1 MTYIVLHADQA
12 ATALADDPVVPATEL
27 RALNNAITLFAEAG
41 RIRTDAERQIQEA
54 CERGRSEGFAAGHME
69 GLAAAAKDVAAEL
82 FRLAVRD
89 GEERRRRQ
97 EEITTLALE
106 VVRRLVGK
114 LGDERIVAGLAERA
128 AAELAP
134 DTVATVRVPSAHG
147 EAVKTRLKGR
157 AGLTVEPDPTLSG
170 MDCVVE
176 TALGRNYAGLETQL
190 ALIEA
195 AWREAEHD

>member
-1 MTYIVLHADQA
+1 MA
-12 ATALADDPVVPATEL
+12 
-27 RALNNAITLFAEAG
+27 R
-41 RIRTDAERQIQEA
+41 R
-54 CERGRSEGFAAGHME
+54 
-69 GLAAAAKDVAAEL
+69 
-82 FRLAVRD
+82 
-89 GEERRRRQ
+89 EERRRRQ

-106 VVRRLVGK
+106 VVRRLVGE

-147 EAVKTRLKGR
+147 EAVKSRLKGR

-176 TALGRNYAGLETQL
+176 TALGRHYAGLETQL
-190 ALIEA
+190 AQIEA